1 MGFNSCGS
9 ALFIALKTLGVE
21 AGDGVLCNAFS
32 FTAVPS
38 AIHHATATPVYVES
52 TDGFVMDHED
62 LEKKITSD
70 TRYLM
75 LTHMRGKVADID
87 KVYELAEKHD
97 LQVVEDCAHAIGI
110 QWNGVQLGRRARVA
124 CFSSQSAKMINSG
137 EGGFLCTDDEEIA
150 AKAICYAG
158 CYEKLVAHH
167 LVAPSRAQ
175 RTRADSNASAD
186 AKAAAA
192 PCARAKCL

>member
-1 MGFNSCGS
+1 MGSILSGNSFKYAVGFNSCGS

-21 AGDGVLCNAFS
+21 AGDGVLANAFS

-62 LEKKITSD
+62 LEKKITKD

-97 LQVVEDCAHAIGI
+97 LQVVED
-110 QWNGVQLGRRARVA
+110 
-124 CFSSQSAKMINSG
+124 
-137 EGGFLCTDDEEIA
+137 
-150 AKAICYAG
+150 
-158 CYEKLVAHH
+158 
-167 LVAPSRAQ
+167 
-175 RTRADSNASAD
+175 
-186 AKAAAA
+186 
-192 PCARAKCL
+192 